1 MNKLANARRD
11 VTFVMKFYSGNRQT
25 SPSPRAV
32 FRKNLSLESWTLF
45 RLRQSKYFQ
54 PQFRCFTKHLSLC
67 CETFV
72 EAVSSIQAQLFT
84 ALLKAGFRKNPAVAA
99 AGS

>member
-11 VTFVMKFYSGNRQT
+11 LTLLKKFYKRLPANI
-25 SPSPRAV
+25 PSPRLV
-32 FRKNLSLESWTLF
+32 FRRNLSLESLTLF